1 MTMSRGVAGLAL
13 IFAVSI
19 GALVGALA
27 TGGGQVAGPREASS
41 FSGSSHGP
49 SFADIVER
57 VNPAVVHIAVL
68 DGPAASAHEDTE
80 DAEDAP
86 DTGVPERGE
95 GSGFIVDSEGY
106 ILTNHHLASGP
117 GRIRVRLA
125 DKRELQARFVGSDPS
140 TDLAL
145 LKVEAHGLPSVP
157 LGDSDALRVG
167 DWVCAIGNPLHFEHS
182 VTVGVVSSKGR
193 KIFDPSFDSYI
204 QTDAAINPGNSGGPL
219 INGVGEAVGIN
230 SAVSSEGQGIS
241 FAVPINTAKEILAQ
255 LKSHGR
261 VSRGYL
267 GVQLQELDPEL
278 QRLFALADTKGVM
291 VLDVIAGGAGQA
303 AGLKR
308 YDVIKSVAEQ
318 PIVDGD
324 QLIRMVSALAP
335 GSSIA
340 LRVVR
345 DGKPLALTA
354 KLAERTE
361 PASPEPNH
369 AKVEPASVRGD
380 ALGLVAADLPVRARS
395 DLSLPPDKIGV
406 VVKDVVGL
414 DPGADEIEH
423 GDLVVEV
430 NRKPTPTL
438 AAYVKAL
445 SGLAPG
451 EGAWLLLYRPRPAFL
466 YLARIEVAAPRP

>member
-1 MTMSRGVAGLAL
+1 MKMNRVVAGLAL

-27 TGGGQVAGPREASS
+27 SGGGRVFGPPLPPA
-41 FSGSSHGP
+41 FAGSSHGP

-68 DGPAASAHEDTE
+68 DGPGAQAHEDADE
-80 DAEDAP
+80 AEGAP
-86 DTGVPERGE
+86 DLGVPERGE
-95 GSGFIVDSEGY
+95 GSGFIVDPDGY
-106 ILTNHHLASGP
+106 ILTNHHLAPGP
-117 GRIRVRLA
+117 GRIRVKLA
-125 DKRELQARFVGSDPS
+125 DKRELSARFVGSDPS

-145 LKVEAHGLPSVP
+145 IKVEAHGLPSVP

-193 KIFDPSFDSYI
+193 KIFDLSFDSYI

-219 INGVGEAVGIN
+219 LNGEGEAVGIN

-241 FAVPINTAKEILAQ
+241 FAVPINTAKAILVQ
-255 LKSHGR
+255 LKTQGR

-278 QRLFALADTKGVM
+278 QRLFTLPDTKGVM
-291 VLDVIAGGAGQA
+291 VLDVIAGEAGQA

-308 YDVIKSVAEQ
+308 YDVIKAVAER
-318 PIVDGD
+318 PIEDGD
-324 QLIRMVSALAP
+324 QLIRMVSGLSP
-335 GSSIA
+335 GSSVA

-345 DGKPLALTA
+345 DGKLVSLTA
-354 KLAERTE
+354 KLAERSE
-361 PASPEPNH
+361 PASTEPDRVK
-369 AKVEPASVRGD
+369 AQPVAVRGD
-380 ALGLVAADLPVRARS
+380 ALGLVAADMPARARR
-395 DLSLPPDKIGV
+395 DLSLPPDKVGV
-406 VVKDVVGL
+406 VVKDVVSL

-430 NRKPTPTL
+430 NRTPTPTL
-438 AAYVKAL
+438 AAYEKAL
-445 SGLAPG
+445 HELKPG
-451 EGAWLLLYRPRPAFL
+451 EGAWILLYRPRPAFL
-466 YLARIEVAAPRP
+466 YLARIEVAAPPR

>member
-1 MTMSRGVAGLAL
+1 MTMSRAVAGLSFVFAL
-13 IFAVSI
+13 SI

-27 TGGGQVAGPREASS
+27 AGGGQVVGPAGPPPLL
-41 FSGSSHGP
+41 GSSRGP

-68 DGPAASAHEDTE
+68 DGPGTTAHEDTD

-86 DTGVPERGE
+86 DLGVPERGE
-95 GSGFIVDSEGY
+95 GSGFIVDPDGY

-125 DKRELQARFVGSDPS
+125 DKRELPARFVGSDPS

-145 LKVEAHGLPSVP
+145 IKVEAKGLPSVA

-230 SAVSSEGQGIS
+230 SAVSSEGQGIG
-241 FAVPINTAKEILAQ
+241 FAVPINTAKAILVQ
-255 LKSHGR
+255 LKTEGR

-278 QRLFALADTKGVM
+278 QRLFGLADAKGAM
-291 VLDVIAGGAGQA
+291 VLDVIAGEAGEA

-308 YDVIKSVAEQ
+308 YDVIKTVSER
-318 PIVDGD
+318 PIADGD
-324 QLIRMVSALAP
+324 QLIRMISAFSP
-335 GSSIA
+335 GTSIA

-345 DGKPLALTA
+345 EGKALTLTA
-354 KLAERTE
+354 KLTERAE
-361 PASPEPNH
+361 PPSPEPNH
-369 AKVEPASVRGD
+369 TKVEPAAVRGD
-380 ALGLVAADLPVRARS
+380 ALGLVAADLPARARS
-395 DLSLPPDKIGV
+395 ELSLPPDKMGV
-406 VVKDVVGL
+406 VVKEVVGL
-414 DPGADEIEH
+414 DPGADDIEH

-438 AAYVKAL
+438 AAYEKAL
-445 SGLAPG
+445 LGLKPG
-451 EGAWLLLYRPRPAFL
+451 DGAWLLLYRPRPASL
-466 YLARIEVAAPRP
+466 YLARIEVGAPHP

>member
-1 MTMSRGVAGLAL
+1 
-13 IFAVSI
+13 
-19 GALVGALA
+19 
-27 TGGGQVAGPREASS
+27 
-41 FSGSSHGP
+41 
-49 SFADIVER
+49 VER

-68 DGPAASAHEDTE
+68 DGSSASPHEDTG

-86 DTGVPERGE
+86 DLDVPERGE
-95 GSGFIVDSEGY
+95 GSGFIVDPEGY

-117 GRIRVRLA
+117 GRIRVRLT
-125 DKRELQARFVGSDPS
+125 DKRELPARFVGSDPS

-255 LKSHGR
+255 LKTNGR

-278 QRLFALADTKGVM
+278 QRLFSLPDTKGAM
-291 VLDVIAGGAGQA
+291 VLDVIAGGAGEA

-308 YDVIKSVAEQ
+308 YDVIRSVSDR
-318 PIVDGD
+318 PIEDGD
-324 QLIRMVSALAP
+324 QLIRMISALSP
-335 GSSIA
+335 GSSIG

-345 DGKPLALTA
+345 DGKAMALSA
-354 KLAERTE
+354 KLSERTE
-361 PASPEPNH
+361 SASPEPNRV
-369 AKVEPASVRGD
+369 KVEPAAVRGD
-380 ALGLVAADLPVRARS
+380 ALGLVVADLPARARTE
-395 DLSLPPDKIGV
+395 LSLPPDKVGV
-406 VVKDVVGL
+406 VVKEIVGL
-414 DPGADEIEH
+414 DPGGDEIEH
-423 GDLVVEV
+423 GDLVLEV

-438 AAYVKAL
+438 AAYEKAL
-445 SGLAPG
+445 VGLTPG

-466 YLARIEVAAPRP
+466 YLARIEVAAPLP